1 MKKTNLLAYFLF
13 ISISCFAQTYT
24 TGVVNLS
31 STAGLSMTAKL
42 DVGTNVTLTLTGPS
56 GRWFSLG
63 FDASSM
69 ASGTDVVGV
78 HAVGVLTNFDAYLT
92 GYAAPVTD
100 GLQNWTIT
108 SDQVAAGIR
117 TIIATRAL
125 NTGDPNDYIFSAAP
139 GALSLIW
146 ARGNTASFAY
156 AYHGGSNRGIASANF
171 TLVAVTPAPTGASP
185 QTMCNGNT
193 LSQLN
198 VSGSTIVWYTAAVGG
213 TILSAN
219 TLLVNGTTYYASQT
233 INGVESQNRLAV
245 TVSLQNSP
253 TAPIFVSPQTS
264 FCFTQNPIIYTV
276 GAIPNATSYTWS
288 LPPGL
293 SGNSQQNNI
302 SVLVNQNFTT
312 GVINVV
318 ANNSCGQSAISSV
331 SVVVYSSFN
340 VQNVATACN
349 SFPWNGQ
356 LLTTSG
362 NYTYQGITQLGCD
375 STVNLQLTILN
386 NSQTNLSVGQ
396 CTPFTLNGQTYTQS
410 GNYQQILPSTLGCDS
425 VVNVLFTLFQ
435 ADTVA
440 ASISGCDS
448 VILGGQVF
456 INSGVVPQYLTSV
469 NGCDSLILWNVTINN
484 SSISSYDTT
493 VTSLFTWN
501 NQTYTTTGTYTQQ
514 FTTVNGC
521 DSIVSVDLTVMTSGL
536 YESTQI
542 SPFPSILYN
551 GDYLNLPT
559 DSWELVD
566 LKGTLLKKVGIEINQ
581 LEIDLPSGM
590 YYIRNSRSLFKF
602 IVL

>member
-1 MKKTNLLAYFLF
+1 MKKTNLFAYFLF

-31 STAGLSMTAKL
+31 STAGLTMTAKL

-125 NTGDPNDYIFSAAP
+125 NTGDPNDHIFSAAP

-219 TLLVNGTTYYASQT
+219 TILVNGTTYYASQT

-264 FCFTQNPIIYTV
+264 FCFTQNPILYTV
-276 GAIPNATSYTWS
+276 SAIPNATSYTWS
-288 LPPGL
+288 LAPGL

-318 ANNSCGQSAISSV
+318 ANNSCGQSAMSSV
-331 SVVVYSSFN
+331 SVVVHPSFN

-349 SFPWNGQ
+349 SFQWNGQ

-448 VILGGQVF
+448 VILSGQVF

-484 SSISSYDTT
+484 SSYSSYDTT

-551 GDYLNLPT
+551 GDYLNLPA

>member
-1 MKKTNLLAYFLF
+1 MKKTNLFAYFLF

-31 STAGLSMTAKL
+31 STAGLTMTAKL
-42 DVGTNVTLTLTGPS
+42 DVGANVTLTLTGPA
-56 GRWFSLG
+56 GRWFALG

-78 HAVGVLTNFDAYLT
+78 HAAGVLTNFDAYLT

-100 GLQNWTIT
+100 ALQNWTIT
-108 SDQVAAGIR
+108 SDQVAIGIR

-125 NTGDPNDYIFSAAP
+125 NTGDPNDHVFSAAP
-139 GALSLIW
+139 GTLSLIW

-156 AYHGGSNRGIASANF
+156 AYHGNTNRGIASANF
-171 TLVAVTPAPTGASP
+171 TLVAATPAPTGASP
-185 QTMCNGNT
+185 QTMCAGNT
-193 LSQLN
+193 LSQLS

-219 TLLVNGTTYYASQT
+219 TVLVNGTTYYASQT

-245 TVSLQNSP
+245 TVTLQNSP
-253 TAPIFVSPQTS
+253 TPPVFVSPQTS
-264 FCFTQNPIIYTV
+264 FCFSQNPIIYTLD
-276 GAIPNATSYTWS
+276 AIPNATSYTWS
-288 LPPGL
+288 LPLGL

-318 ANNSCGQSAISSV
+318 ANNSCGQSAMSSV
-331 SVVVYSSFN
+331 SVVVHPSFN
-340 VQNVATACN
+340 VQNVATACA
-349 SFPWNGQ
+349 SFQWNGQ

-435 ADTVA
+435 TDTVA

-484 SSISSYDTT
+484 SSYSFYDTT

-501 NQTYTTTGTYTQQ
+501 NQTYTATGTYTQQ

-536 YESTQI
+536 YEFTQI
-542 SPFPSILYN
+542 SPFPSILCS
-551 GDYLNLPT
+551 GDYLNIPA

-566 LKGTLLKKVGIEINQ
+566 LKGTLLKKIGIEINQ
-581 LEIDLPSGM
+581 LEIDLPSGI
-590 YYIRNSRSLFKF
+590 YYMRNSRSLFKF